1 MVTVM
6 GIVFIFLSQGV
17 TQFQEVR
24 QYDSLDECWKDAK
37 TVMQDKKTPYHM
49 ACVPQFIKGTST

>member
-1 MVTVM
+1 MLTVM

-24 QYDSLDECWKDAK
+24 QYDSLDECWKDAQ
-37 TVMQDKKTPYHM
+37 TVMQDKKSPYHM
-49 ACVPQFIKGTST
+49 ACVPRFIKGTST

>member
-1 MVTVM
+1 M

-17 TQFQEVR
+17 TQFQQVR
-24 QYDSLDECWKDAK
+24 EYDSLEACWEDAK
-37 TVMQDKKTPYHM
+37 VVMQDKKSPYHM

>member
-6 GIVFIFLSQGV
+6 GIVFVFLSQGV

-24 QYDSLDECWKDAK
+24 KYDSLDACWEDAK
-37 TVMQDKKTPYHM
+37 VVMQDKKTPYHM
-49 ACVPQFIKGTST
+49 ACVPRFIKGTST